1 MFLEQIITYKR
12 QEVEFRK
19 KIHDILEIKR
29 KVQNQRTSP
38 RDFFHALKQSGNLT
52 RIIAEI
58 KRASPTRG
66 IIRRE
71 DFDPQKIG
79 MIYQKEGAVAIS
91 VLTDNRFFQGDFIH
105 LSLVRKVTDI
115 PILCKDFII
124 DPYQIYEAALYGA
137 DAFLLIATFLSP
149 NQIEEFLS
157 VGQDLGMRA
166 LVEVHSE
173 EDLEKALQTPA
184 EIIGINN
191 RDLKTF
197 RTDINTTLRL
207 AKSIPPE
214 KLVVSESGI
223 QNKTQIE
230 RLKAIG
236 VHAFLVGEA
245 LMRENNPGKKLREL
259 RGKDI

>member
-19 KIHDILEIKR
+19 KIHDLLEIKR
-29 KVQNQRTSP
+29 KVQSQKASP
-38 RDFFHALKQSGNLT
+38 RDFFHALKQSGDLT
-52 RIIAEI
+52 RIVAEI

-66 IIRRE
+66 TIRKE

-91 VLTDNRFFQGDFIH
+91 VLTDNRFFQGDLIY
-105 LSLVRKVTDI
+105 LSLVREVTDI

-149 NQIEEFLS
+149 NQIKEFLS
-157 VGQDLGMRA
+157 IGQELGMRA
-166 LVEVHSE
+166 LVEVHNE
-173 EDLEKALQTPA
+173 EDLEKVLQTPA

-197 RTDINTTLRL
+197 RTDISTTQRL
-207 AKSIPPE
+207 APSIPSE
-214 KLVVSESGI
+214 KVVVSESGI
-223 QNKTQIE
+223 HNRAQIE
-230 RLKAIG
+230 KLKAIG

-245 LMRENNPGKKLREL
+245 LMRENNPGEKLREL
-259 RGKDI
+259 RGEDR